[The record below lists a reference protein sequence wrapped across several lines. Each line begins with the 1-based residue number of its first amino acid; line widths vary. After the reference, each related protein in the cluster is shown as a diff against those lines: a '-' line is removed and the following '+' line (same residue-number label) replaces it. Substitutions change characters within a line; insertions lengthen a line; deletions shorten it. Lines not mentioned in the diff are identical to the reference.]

1 MGEYCILIS
10 STDAIPHREEV
21 RILRNGQGENGR
33 TVEKIVRVWCPSCRR
48 FKKCVVRFFEL
59 GALYSC
65 QWDKDHDHNLFSRD
79 DIYSSMREVTPRA
92 RARYAARS
100 KAQRRL
106 RLRLRKRPVPKRVKG
121 RRSDTRAPFVP
132 AQDAGQRAHVWRRK
146 SRLAGN
152 KGYIRYMMRKKAT
165 R

>member
-1 MGEYCILIS
+1 MIS

-21 RILRNGQGENGR
+21 RILRNGQGENRR
-33 TVEKIVRVWCPSCRR
+33 TVEEIVRVWCPSCRR
-48 FKKCVVRFFEL
+48 FKNCVVRPFER

-65 QWDKDHDHNLFSRD
+65 QWDGGHDHNLFSRD
-79 DIYSSMREVTPRA
+79 DSCSSMREVTPRA

-106 RLRLRKRPVPKRVKG
+106 RLCLRKRPVPKRVKG
-121 RRSDTRAPFVP
+121 RRSDTRAPFAP
-132 AQDAGQRAHVWRRK
+132 AQDTGQRAHVRRRK
-146 SRLAGN
+146 LRLAGN
-152 KGYIRYMMRKKAT
+152 RGYIRYMMREKAT